1 MDRYAMEALE
11 AAPAER
17 TLQISGWRQAGQYR
31 FTVHLSDEPHI
42 PYVLQFIRLD
52 ELVSFLMAAARIG
65 HRLQPVP
72 DADDPYDVTAAFMA
86 QGVV

>member
-1 MDRYAMEALE
+1 MDRYAMEALQ

-31 FTVHLSDEPHI
+31 FTVNLSDEPHT
-42 PYVLQFIRLD
+42 PYVLQFTGLD
-52 ELVSFLMAAARIG
+52 ELVSFLAAATRIG
-65 HRLQPVP
+65 HSLHPVP
-72 DADDPYDVTAAFMA
+72 DEDDPFDVTAAFMA